1 MRGRQSWCSLQ
12 VIFKAVSEVNVANQ
26 NLEPRVFSPSNQ
38 CFLQLLPGKMYFWIV
53 FATVGGAFF
62 AMATAFLAT
71 MSNVFARVEW
81 VLLLVLLV
89 LVLLSVLFLLP
100 LLPLLPLPC
109 PPLRPLQHHAEP
121 SLIPY
126 PSRPHQNNLQS
137 TGAVS
142 ATGSSNNRN
151 NRHNRL
157 KRNNMKQAQQEQ
169 EEQPAT
175 YHILLT
181 TYDLPP
187 TAATAT
193 GQPLQKKHRQ

>member
-1 MRGRQSWCSLQ
+1 M
-12 VIFKAVSEVNVANQ
+12 F
-26 NLEPRVFSPSNQ
+26 
-38 CFLQLLPGKMYFWIV
+38 
-53 FATVGGAFF
+53 
-62 AMATAFLAT
+62 
-71 MSNVFARVEW
+71 FARVGW

-126 PSRPHQNNLQS
+126 PSLPHQNNWPS

-181 TYDLPP
+181 TYDLRP
-187 TAATAT
+187 TTYRRHCYRPTVAKNTDNKTVAKTIGNYHRGAVAKKYPWQKNTSSAT
-193 GQPLQKKHRQ
+193 